1 MIQVISAVLHRSYPH
16 SMSERPEPYRL
27 LFPLGAA
34 LAAAGVLPWILLQAG
49 WNVSPNP
56 VTTHGRL
63 MFHGF
68 LGSFA
73 AGFLMTAVPRMSGT
87 QPARRWETGPVF
99 LLLLFQAA
107 AAFFGQERLAAA
119 AMALASLQISFFIL
133 RRFARR
139 RRTPPSMFLFVPF
152 GLLSALAGT
161 AWMAFG
167 DPAAGG
173 GVAAYAKKLAFEG
186 FMLNLVVGLGSRL
199 VPVLSR
205 VQGALSP
212 HQPGGPGLRSQLPAL
227 LLLNLSFPV
236 EVFFSREAGQILRAA
251 ALLDALVRGFRVFAP
266 VATPGFLG
274 AVLRA
279 SAVFL
284 CAPYALL
291 PLFPS
296 FERHLL
302 HLAYIGGLGLMT
314 LMVAVRVVLS
324 HGGQPM
330 DFELN
335 GRSLGVVGFLLAATA
350 STRALLPLI
359 WPQWTF
365 PIAAAA
371 GIAWFAALLIWW
383 GWVGRRID
391 RVLQV
396 LS

>member
-1 MIQVISAVLHRSYPH
+1 
-16 SMSERPEPYRL
+16 MSERPEPYRL

-56 VTTHGRL
+56 IGTHGRL

-87 QPARRWETGPVF
+87 WPARRRETGPVF

-107 AAFFGQERLAAA
+107 AVFFGFERLSAA
-119 AMALASLQISFFIL
+119 AMVLALLLISFFIL
-133 RRFARR
+133 RRFAHRR
-139 RRTPPSMFLFVPF
+139 QTPPAMFLFVPF
-152 GLLSALAGT
+152 ALLSAVIGT
-161 AWMAFG
+161 AWLAFG

-173 GVAAYAKKLAFEG
+173 MAAYAKKLAFEG

-205 VQGALSP
+205 VRGALSP
-212 HQPGGPGLRSQLPAL
+212 HQAGGPGLKSQLPAL
-227 LLLNLSFPV
+227 LLLNLSFPLEIFV
-236 EVFFSREAGQILRAA
+236 SRELGQVLRAA

-266 VATPGFLG
+266 VMMPGFLG
-274 AVLRA
+274 AVLRT
-279 SAVFL
+279 SAAFL
-284 CAPYALL
+284 CVPYTLVPLL
-291 PLFPS
+291 PS
-296 FERHLL
+296 FELHLL

-330 DFELN
+330 EFELN
-335 GRSLGVVGFLLAATA
+335 GRSLGVVGLLLAATA
-350 STRALLPLI
+350 SIRALFPLL

-371 GIAWFAALLIWW
+371 GILWLAALVVWW
-383 GWVGRRID
+383 AGVGRRID
-391 RVLQV
+391 RILQV